1 MQYYVGRSKTNFA
14 KRASEKIENLVNQLL
29 VWKRT
34 RNLINTFYFSIEGY
48 VTVETLTNSFFPVN
62 YSTCVFGYRPVILTD
77 NCKINNVLIIKL
89 IGYLGEYMR
98 LFWITTIPLELI
110 IMELSF
116 GKKKKIQAQQQKISW
131 SNWRIF

>member
-1 MQYYVGRSKTNFA
+1 M
-14 KRASEKIENLVNQLL
+14 
-29 VWKRT
+29 
-34 RNLINTFYFSIEGY
+34 INTFYFSIEGY

-98 LFWITTIPLELI
+98 LFLPN
-110 IMELSF
+110 
-116 GKKKKIQAQQQKISW
+116 KIAIRSSLKWRNPKIE
-131 SNWRIF
+131 

>member
-1 MQYYVGRSKTNFA
+1 M
-14 KRASEKIENLVNQLL
+14 
-29 VWKRT
+29 
-34 RNLINTFYFSIEGY
+34 INTFYFSIEGY

-62 YSTCVFGYRPVILTD
+62 YSTCVFGYRPVIRTD

-110 IMELSF
+110 IMELNF
-116 GKKKKIQAQQQKISW
+116 GKKKKIQAQQQKFLGKIGEFSKP
-131 SNWRIF
+131 SRI